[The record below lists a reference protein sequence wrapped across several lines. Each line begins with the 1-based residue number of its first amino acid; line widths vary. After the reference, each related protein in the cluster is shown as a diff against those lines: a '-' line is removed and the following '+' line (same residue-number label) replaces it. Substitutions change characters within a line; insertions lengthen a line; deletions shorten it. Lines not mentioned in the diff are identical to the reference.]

1 MPMSMIRRAAL
12 IVCLAAFSLGAA
24 AQSESYE
31 SGADAFSAG
40 DYDTAMAQWRPLA
53 EEGNAA
59 AQYNLG
65 LMYANG
71 FGVTRN
77 AGTAREWYRKSAE
90 QGYARA
96 QHNLG
101 VMLQNGELGDPDYTA
116 AARWYREAAEQGEA
130 AAQNNLAMLYVQGL
144 GVEEDRAR
152 AARLAAEA
160 ARQDNESARR
170 NLPRL
175 LEGLPAATIKGNNV
189 NVRTGPG
196 TEHDKLLQTD
206 EGAQVHI
213 LTTEGD
219 WKQIIFTDGYAIG
232 WIAEFL
238 LDTEAQE

>member
-53 EEGNAA
+53 EEGN
-59 AQYNLG
+59 
-65 LMYANG
+65 
-71 FGVTRN
+71 
-77 AGTAREWYRKSAE
+77 GTAREWYRKSAE

>member
-1 MPMSMIRRAAL
+1 MIRRAAL
-12 IVCLAAFSLGAA
+12 AVCLAALSLNAA

-31 SGADAFSAG
+31 SGADAFAAG
-40 DYDTAMAQWRPLA
+40 DYDTALEQWRPLA

-59 AQYNLG
+59 AQYNVG

-77 AGTAREWYRKSAE
+77 AGTARDWYRKSAE

-101 VMLQNGELGDPDYTA
+101 VLLQNGELGEPDYTA
-116 AARWYREAAEQGEA
+116 AARWYREAAGQGEA
-130 AAQNNLAMLYVQGL
+130 ASQNNLAMLYVQGL
-144 GVEEDRAR
+144 GVDEDRAR

-175 LEGLPAATIKGNNV
+175 LEGLPAATISGSNV

-196 TEHDKLLQTD
+196 TSHDKLLQSD
-206 EGAQVHI
+206 EGTPVRI
-213 LTTEGD
+213 LATEGE
-219 WKQIIFTDGYAIG
+219 WKEIIFPDGYAIG

-238 LDTEAQE
+238 LEIESEE